1 MKMSQLKMAIREV
14 VREEIR
20 LGLKEILNEN
30 KVPKKQPPKDE
41 TFSQNPI
48 INEVLN
54 ETNKE
59 EWETLGGTKFTSNRM
74 NDLVGGYA
82 DLMNGGT
89 QPQQVNPNQRIAEL
103 GGNPDKV
110 PEITKNAMTRD
121 YRDLMKA
128 MDKKKQQKTG

>member
-30 KVPKKQPPKDE
+30 KVPKKQPPKAE
-41 TFSQNPI
+41 SFSKNPI

-59 EWETLGGTKFTSNRM
+59 EWETLGGTQFTSDRM

-89 QPQQVNPNQRIAEL
+89 QEVNPNQRVAEL
-103 GGNPDKV
+103 GGNPEKV

-121 YRDLMKA
+121 YSDLMKA
-128 MDKKKQQKTG
+128 IDKKKQQKTG